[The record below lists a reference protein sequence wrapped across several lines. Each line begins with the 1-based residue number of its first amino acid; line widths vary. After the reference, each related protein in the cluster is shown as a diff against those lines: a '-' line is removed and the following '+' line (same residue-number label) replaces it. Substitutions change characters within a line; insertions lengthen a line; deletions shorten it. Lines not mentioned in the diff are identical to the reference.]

1 MTDWSARADAARA
14 LRRLNRAFA
23 ATDVDGDVLRDL
35 SGRADALAAVLEEAG
50 VRRDKEADTT
60 ALAEGRP
67 DATAAAVG
75 DRLEFD
81 PFSACGGRFHPAAVG
96 LDLVRDGEAAVA
108 AYTTVDPMFQGPA
121 GRVHGGVVA
130 MIADEVMGM
139 VNRVVGQRAFTA
151 RLTVNLR
158 APAPTGVA
166 LEFRAHQRERNGR
179 KIFIDVEGRSPA
191 GPFMDGEALFVEI
204 AE

>member
-1 MTDWSARADAARA
+1 VTDWSARADAARA

-23 ATDVDGDVLRDL
+23 ASDVDGDVLRDL
-35 SGRADALAAVLEEAG
+35 SGRADALAAVLEAG

-67 DATAAAVG
+67 GATAAAVG
-75 DRLEFD
+75 DRVEFD

-96 LDLVRDGEAAVA
+96 LDLVRDGDAAVA
-108 AYTTVDPMFQGPA
+108 AYTTVDPMFQGPH

-166 LEFRAHQRERNGR
+166 LEFRAQQRERNGR
-179 KIFIDVEGRSPA
+179 KIVIDVEGRSAA
-191 GPFMDGEALFVEI
+191 GQFMDGEALFIEI